1 MGGPRNYRLYDS
13 KEKKFLRWRC
23 FVEPLNAH
31 KAALLEVRWAK
42 LGTTIEVINHDT
54 GRMLGQYT
62 LSAAGHITF
71 RGA

>member
-1 MGGPRNYRLYDS
+1 MGPRNYRLYDS
-13 KEKKFLRWRC
+13 KEKDFLRWRYYQ
-23 FVEPLNAH
+23 EPINAH

-42 LGTTIEVINHDT
+42 IGTTIEVINHET

-62 LSAAGHITF
+62 LHAAGHITF